1 MQGIHWAEVFMNQLI
16 ERFCTSQCSGFLLT
30 SFFFQMPIGVD
41 PATAALFMQASQI
54 FRTRVLVRSTS
65 LSVRAHRFSFLGQF
79 DLNWSGTLDIYEWKR
94 AMFALGYYMS
104 DFDADRLF
112 WMIDTDRSGQI
123 SEREFCEYWAF
134 ARRTIPFR
142 PLPSVVFLS
151 SVLCV
156 SYRWRRPDGP
166 DGPSRLRCPDARLRP
181 HGRLRRRDHH
191 RHLLRP
197 RPLLLN
203 PPIYLPILGAARS

>member
-1 MQGIHWAEVFMNQLI
+1 MYPYGGGVATTTTYVSVPQTYSRVVYSYPSFYDRRMDFM
-16 ERFCTSQCSGFLLT
+16 
-30 SFFFQMPIGVD
+30 MPIGVD

-54 FRTRVLVRSTS
+54 FR
-65 LSVRAHRFSFLGQF
+65 QF

-134 ARRTIPFR
+134 ARR
-142 PLPSVVFLS
+142 
-151 SVLCV
+151 
-156 SYRWRRPDGP
+156 G
-166 DGPSRLRCPDARLRP
+166 
-181 HGRLRRRDHH
+181 
-191 RHLLRP
+191 
-197 RPLLLN
+197 
-203 PPIYLPILGAARS
+203 GAPMAPMAPVGYAAPMPGYAPMGGYGGATTTVTYSAPAPYY